1 MSTIEKALIQIFER
15 KNRII
20 DHVKHQILLFD
31 HQLASKCLIDGV
43 APPPWLISSAPSQ
56 LNKEDLISGLL
67 LPHPQSSFP
76 YCSLYQ
82 QPVVTTDNVLL
93 PGILCSQ
100 VDASNDGLDYCLS
113 GKADELDPSVTSPP
127 QDCRDGMTSD
137 ICPDLCSSL
146 ARIQRSKS
154 RQRALEHRNS
164 AKAGKNNESCEKNG
178 NSCNGQNKASM
189 VASLQLDTV
198 NTLELTRSSDTVAP
212 YELEKE
218 ERGEC
223 SSKGKIDTVYPG
235 GVTRII
241 SSIRPSEPESG
252 LLGTGNNSF
261 VAKKNAVVSYE
272 VEEGKGV
279 ECRSKERNEKVFSG
293 RVTRSRSS
301 AQPSK
306 SMSGLSGTCNP
317 SSVAKQDGLVLTESI
332 FKSRQQLNVHEL
344 LESEFVEPVRNTVSC
359 GEKTE
364 ERGQCRSKARGEDVY
379 SGRITRSRSSVQS
392 PKCENNSTGAGKSFS
407 VLKQDDI
414 VLTGFINKSGL
425 EHDAAEERGQ
435 CQSKARVEDVYSGRI
450 TRSRSSV
457 QPAKSEKSLPV
468 VGKSFTGA
476 KQDGIVITESI
487 RKSGLEHA
495 AAVEL
500 LQFVKPVGD
509 VVTCMVEKEERGQFQ
524 SKERDES
531 IHSGSVTRTGHSVQF
546 PKSVNGILC
555 AEKTSDVAKCYGN
568 TSVESICESK
578 EQHNVVDELLEL
590 VKPPAISA
598 GSCGSNNQKDPE
610 NKEKE
615 NNVCQGRLKRSRS
628 SSEQKNYE
636 NKHLKLDSCPERST
650 DDGICKSM
658 QVACHARDLKELI
671 KPCDITDESCGREAR
686 TSDNQRK
693 LGTVVDQYND
703 DSTKSRANCGGNMF
717 KLVDSSNG
725 LESEVKRPKSKDS
738 NKPPY
743 AKSPERSKRNK
754 FMEVSGPQVNS
765 LSCAND
771 SASAGLNQCDAVVA
785 DTNAGSHELVEAHL
799 ASSALNLDGVNNPLA
814 KSLNMYNRVD
824 LEVVRTNQYSE
835 SAMTVLPKQLDFDDL
850 GECTLNGA
858 SSLIVEHGEVGN
870 LLEKRSVTPLCADKL
885 DEATSVLYQKKYNS
899 SLEQLLKHEAF
910 RKKERGSET
919 DLDKIL
925 GPGRTSNLNVVS
937 SVKERHDTSTDA
949 ITSIPPESNE
959 ISGRKTVMEDL
970 STTFEV
976 SNENLLVNSLNDV
989 APSDLN
995 ADTEIDYLF
1004 KDYGKLEEVKSVMS
1018 APKASNLNTDV
1029 CSCPANLADIDFTE
1043 VCNPALLMKA
1053 DVTSSDASEHPC
1065 AAPFEESKGHPL
1077 KQNVEPSPSQ
1087 YQDADSLGRYIDDD
1101 IDSVLDHIHAQSS
1114 ENKVT
1119 DQSIQQG
1126 RHSGT
1131 HVEGSWP
1138 HKRRKIEDQLSNSP
1152 SLSLSL
1158 KGEDI
1163 MLLNAVKSLADE
1175 EDQNA
1180 GKCDW
1185 QEKGGNENTPSTFM
1199 HKSLSQQT
1207 LEHFTCDG
1215 RSKQERNSQLGEDG
1229 EFATSLISS
1238 PCQPGAGVL
1247 SADESRPEVEGFI
1260 IQTDSEQVCT
1270 GGDGISFP
1278 NLDLPK
1284 TTIER
1289 AGLLEQLCKSA
1300 CIHTPL
1306 SQFPTTYRLHRTTDL
1321 YQSVPNGLLEC
1332 MDQRSTLPNNDV
1344 LRNQLKVSTS
1354 CFGDDTNNAFLG
1366 RSFSDCLPFS
1376 SSQVTGDGKKLYLSP
1391 IAKLWDKI
1399 KSYSGSSEKRRSL
1412 NPDLPC
1418 INEENENTDE
1428 VVDRFQEVAAF
1439 EFVASSVK
1447 REPLADIKECL
1458 NATAIVSGAEQFTVR
1473 DSLDS
1478 VNTAYSFSGT
1488 ENGIKP
1494 KVGKHNASKRRDTGK
1509 LKQNRNMLLGAND
1522 TKRASESLRNKPQLS
1537 EKTSLRKGGPS
1548 FSQKEPKVNN
1558 IVSNIT
1564 SFIPIVQQKQAA
1576 SIITGK
1582 RDVKVK
1588 ALEAAEAAKK
1598 LAEKKENDRKMKK
1611 EALKLERAR
1620 LEQENLRQLEL
1631 EKKKKEEERKKKEAD
1646 MAAKK
1651 RQREE
1656 EEKLEKER
1664 KRKHMEEARRQQRAL
1679 EEKLRSKKDENEKK
1693 SQALDERGQTMKVPS
1708 DEAAKHKRVQEIA
1721 GGNGGKVSEMEL
1733 RTAVASTSVKPCT
1746 AIEDNNAKV
1755 MSIMDGAT
1763 GSYNPIA
1770 DISQEQSYD
1779 ITPYKGSDDEDEDDD
1794 DEPNN
1799 KFIPSWASKK
1809 RVALVVASQQQL
1821 DPEVIFPPGSFCSIS
1836 EECKCDVMML
1846 DLSKLEQV
1854 FLFLFRCFVLSA
1866 WLALPD
1872 TNSDPLSM

>member
-93 PGILCSQ
+93 PGILCSR
-100 VDASNDGLDYCLS
+100 VDASNDGLDHCLS

-137 ICPDLCSSL
+137 IFPDLCSSL

-164 AKAGKNNESCEKNG
+164 AKAGKNNESCEKNR
-178 NSCNGQNKASM
+178 NSCNGQNKVSK

-198 NTLELTRSSDTVAP
+198 NKLELTRSSDTVAT

-223 SSKGKIDTVYPG
+223 SSKGKIDNVYPG
-235 GVTRII
+235 GVTRIR
-241 SSIRPSEPESG
+241 SSIRPSKPESG
-252 LLGTGNNSF
+252 PLSTGNNYF

-279 ECRSKERNEKVFSG
+279 DCRSKERNEKVFSG
-293 RVTRSRSS
+293 QVTRSRSS

-306 SMSGLSGTCNP
+306 SMSGLPGTCDT

-332 FKSRQQLNVHEL
+332 FKSRQHLNVHEL

-392 PKCENNSTGAGKSFS
+392 PKCANSSIGTGKSLS
-407 VLKQDDI
+407 ALKQDDI

-435 CQSKARVEDVYSGRI
+435 CQSKARDEDVYSGRI

-468 VGKSFTGA
+468 VGQSFTGA

-500 LQFVKPVGD
+500 LQFVKPVDD

-531 IHSGSVTRTGHSVQF
+531 IHSGSVTRAGHSVQF
-546 PKSVNGILC
+546 PKSVNGISC

-590 VKPPAISA
+590 EKPPPAISA
-598 GSCGSNNQKDPE
+598 GSCGSKKEKDPE
-610 NKEKE
+610 SKEKE

-686 TSDNQRK
+686 TSDKQRK

-725 LESEVKRPKSKDS
+725 LESEVERPKSKDS

-754 FMEVSGPQVNS
+754 FKEVSGTQVNS

-771 SASAGLNQCDAVVA
+771 SASAGLNQRDAIVA
-785 DTNAGSHELVEAHL
+785 DTNADSHELVEAHL
-799 ASSALNLDGVNNPLA
+799 ACSASNLDGVNNPLA
-814 KSLNMYNRVD
+814 KSLNVYNRVD
-824 LEVVRTNQYSE
+824 LEVVRTSQYSE
-835 SAMTVLPKQLDFDDL
+835 SAMTVLPKQLDFDDV

-858 SSLIVEHGEVGN
+858 SSLIVEHGKVGN
-870 LLEKRSVTPLCADKL
+870 LLEKRSVTPLPCADKL

-919 DLDKIL
+919 DLDKTS
-925 GPGRTSNLNVVS
+925 GPGRTSNLNAVS

-970 STTFEV
+970 STTFKV

-995 ADTEIDYLF
+995 ADTEMDYLF
-1004 KDYGKLEEVKSVMS
+1004 KDYGKLEVKSVMS

-1029 CSCPANLADIDFTE
+1029 YSCPANLADIDFTE
-1043 VCNPALLMKA
+1043 VCNPTLLIKA

-1065 AAPFEESKGHPL
+1065 AAPFEETKGHPL

-1087 YQDADSLGRYIDDD
+1087 YQDADSLGRYIDDN
-1101 IDSVLDHIHAQSS
+1101 IDSVLDQIHTQSS

-1126 RHSGT
+1126 RPSGT

-1138 HKRRKIEDQLSNSP
+1138 HKRQKIEDQLSNSP

-1163 MLLNAVKSLADE
+1163 MLLNAVKSLADK

-1199 HKSLSQQT
+1199 HKSLPQQT

-1229 EFATSLISS
+1229 EFATSLINS
-1238 PCQPGAGVL
+1238 PCQPGAGML
-1247 SADESRPEVEGFI
+1247 SADQSRPEVEGFI
-1260 IQTDSEQVCT
+1260 IQTDSEHVCT

-1344 LRNQLKVSTS
+1344 LRSQLKVSTS
-1354 CFGDDTNNAFLG
+1354 CFGDDTSNAFLG
-1366 RSFSDCLPFS
+1366 RSFSDFLPFS

-1399 KSYSGSSEKRRSL
+1399 TSYSGSSEKRRSL

-1418 INEENENTDE
+1418 IDEENENTDE
-1428 VVDRFQEVAAF
+1428 VVDRFQEDAAF

-1447 REPLADIKECL
+1447 REPLADIKECP
-1458 NATAIVSGAEQFTVR
+1458 NVAAIVSGAEQYTVR

-1522 TKRASESLRNKPQLS
+1522 TKRASESLRNKPRLS

-1656 EEKLEKER
+1656 EEKLEKVR

-1693 SQALDERGQTMKVPS
+1693 SQALDERGQTMKAPS

-1721 GGNGGKVSEMEL
+1721 GGNGGKLSEMEL

-1755 MSIMDGAT
+1755 MSTMDGAT

-1821 DPEVIFPPGSFCSIS
+1821 DPELIFPPGSFCSIS
-1836 EECKCDVMML
+1836 EVKLGLELDPML
-1846 DLSKLEQV
+1846 R
-1854 FLFLFRCFVLSA
+1854 FRCFVLSA